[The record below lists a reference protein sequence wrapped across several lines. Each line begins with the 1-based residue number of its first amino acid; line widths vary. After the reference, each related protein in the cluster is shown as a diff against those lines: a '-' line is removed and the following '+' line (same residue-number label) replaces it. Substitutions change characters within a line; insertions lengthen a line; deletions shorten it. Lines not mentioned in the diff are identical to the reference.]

1 MNKGERSEKTLQ
13 IVADRKNGIP
23 VRDIAKKYG
32 VSDTY
37 VYHVCTGEYGW
48 YHRPLTEQDCVY
60 PNLRDWFNQNGMSRG
75 RFLRFLGYSYHS
87 GNIHKLNNILKG
99 VSYPRKD
106 YIDNMMK
113 VTGMTYEEMFF
124 RGDD

>member
-32 VSDTY
+32 CSENY
-37 VYHVCTGEYGW
+37 VYHCCSGELEW
-48 YHRPLTEQDCVY
+48 YFRPMTEKNCVY
-60 PNLRDWFNQNGMSRG
+60 PNLRHWFNQNEVSKA
-75 RFLRFLGYSYHS
+75 RFLKLLGLSYHTN
-87 GNIHKLNNILKG
+87 NIHRLSDVLTG

-106 YIDNMMK
+106 YIDNMLN

-124 RGDD
+124 RG